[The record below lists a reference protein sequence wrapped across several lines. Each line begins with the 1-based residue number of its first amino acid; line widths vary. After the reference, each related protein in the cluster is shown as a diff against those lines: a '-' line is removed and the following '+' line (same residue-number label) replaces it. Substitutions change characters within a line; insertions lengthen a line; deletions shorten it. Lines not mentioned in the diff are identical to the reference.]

1 MTAASV
7 TAAALCVLATL
18 ALASAED
25 LQVPALQSPEGPS
38 QFCRD
43 DAGPPWNDDGE
54 TYPGARYHDGAP
66 ASPVL
71 PAGGECPAPLKAACD
86 AKGAKA
92 AHLDGPVDCG
102 GDGWFCRI
110 LDQPGWRNPEYD
122 DKNFAYC
129 NASDADERDDDGH
142 CHGGSDDSTY
152 GWWIR
157 DHYFRGYAGT
167 LHCCCGWGEPMH
179 GLVNRCD
186 YRRYVSADEAG
197 KCRDANED
205 HGLSYEGSCDA
216 HSDVPFADPLY
227 TKPETC
233 WTVRSFAHPE
243 SVSSWDGGDYE
254 EDEDEEDEWWEE
266 DEDEDE
272 DEEDEWE
279 EDEDEW
285 EEGESCEAVVD
296 HVEELYEYIDELE
309 EEVEEHVEELY
320 EYIDELE
327 EELQMQGG
335 GWEGDDYEEDEEE
348 CYSDDDCSEGRC
360 NAEDVCLSNCKEGEM
375 CPTVCMGWCVKK
387 DEEEDEGEEGEC
399 EEHYEYIEELEAH
412 VDELEEE
419 MDDMRMQLRAATC
432 RDELKK
438 KKCQKKSKRQCTKN
452 KGARKKCKAT
462 CSEKTGEDLC
472 ALK

>member
-1 MTAASV
+1 MASP
-7 TAAALCVLATL
+7 
-18 ALASAED
+18 
-25 LQVPALQSPEGPS
+25 LQVARAQSPRGRRA
-38 QFCRD
+38 FCRD
-43 DAGPPWNDDGE
+43 DAGPPWNDAARPSPGRARSFDA
-54 TYPGARYHDGAP
+54 GARRRP
-66 ASPVL
+66 RS

-102 GDGWFCRI
+102 GDGWFWRI
-110 LDQPGWRNPEYD
+110 LDQPVWRNREYD
-122 DKNFAYC
+122 DRNFAYC

-157 DHYFRGYAGT
+157 DHYFRGYAGAAR
-167 LHCCCGWGEPMH
+167 CCGRASRCTGPPERARR
-179 GLVNRCD
+179 GARCD
-186 YRRYVSADEAG
+186 YRRYVERRRGGQVPRRERGPRPLVRGQLRGALGRALRRSAVHKA
-197 KCRDANED
+197 RDLLDGA
-205 HGLSYEGSCDA
+205 
-216 HSDVPFADPLY
+216 V
-227 TKPETC
+227 
-233 WTVRSFAHPE
+233 VRTPGVGVE
-243 SVSSWDGGDYE
+243 LGGRRLRGGRGGRVE
-254 EDEDEEDEWWEE
+254 EDD

-285 EEGESCEAVVD
+285 EEGGESCEAVYH

-309 EEVEEHVEELY
+309 AVEVEEHVEGLY

-327 EELQMQGG
+327 EELRRATAGSARARRGRGG
-335 GWEGDDYEEDEEE
+335 PPWAATT
-348 CYSDDDCSEGRC
+348 DDDCSEGRC

-399 EEHYEYIEELEAH
+399 EEHHEYIEELEAH

-419 MDDMRMQLRAATC
+419 VEEMRMQLRAATC

-438 KKCQKKSKRQCTKN
+438 KKCQKKSNKGQCTKN
-452 KGARKKCKAT
+452 KGARRKCKAT

-472 ALK
+472 AL

>member
-1 MTAASV
+1 M
-7 TAAALCVLATL
+7 ALCILATL
-18 ALASAED
+18 AVASAEWI
-25 LQVPALQSPEGPS
+25 QSPEGPP

-54 TYPGARYHDGAP
+54 TYPGSRYHDGAP
-66 ASPVL
+66 ATPVL
-71 PAGGECPAPLKAACD
+71 PASGECPAPLRAACD

-122 DKNFAYC
+122 DLNFAYC

-205 HGLSYEGSCDA
+205 HGLSYEGSCEA

-233 WTVRSFAHPE
+233 WTVRSFAYPE
-243 SVSSWDGGDYE
+243 SVSSWEGGGYE
-254 EDEDEEDEWWEE
+254 EDEEDEWWEE
-266 DEDEDE
+266 DEYEDEDE
-272 DEEDEWE
+272 DEEDDWE

-285 EEGESCEAVVD
+285 EEGGEGEACEEVYN

-309 EEVEEHVEELY
+309 EEVEEHVEGLY

-335 GWEGDDYEEDEEE
+335 GWEGDGYDEEEEE

-387 DEEEDEGEEGEC
+387 EDEEDEGEEGEC
-399 EEHYEYIEELEAH
+399 EEHHEYIEELEAH

-419 MDDMRMQLRAATC
+419 VEEMRMQMRAATC

-438 KKCQKKSKRQCTKN
+438 KKCQKKSNKGQCKNN
-452 KGARKKCKAT
+452 KGARRKCKAT

-472 ALK
+472 AL